1 MIESIINTGSATS
14 HISLYLVSS
23 TEITG
28 PKEHSDKGKSIFY
41 SWWKKKTTVKSWL
54 QGFVVAE
61 IYSLNNAKLCQKVQ
75 QKFKIYVHKWTNSG
89 NVEEKY
95 KEINFKY
102 ATTLLI
108 CKLIFWLVHFKMYV
122 ITVIKSMK
130 QKSSFLNKQMQFPG
144 NCYKRWFN
152 TYCEQTSRR
161 VCMKER

>member
-1 MIESIINTGSATS
+1 MPLLIFPCIWLAPQKLQALKNIQIRER
-14 HISLYLVSS
+14 VSF
-23 TEITG
+23 TPG
-28 PKEHSDKGKSIFY
+28 G
-41 SWWKKKTTVKSWL
+41 KKKTTVKSWL